1 LIPTVVKKLHPNKMA
16 MARLSL
22 TGRLM
27 AIGRARAMGSEIVTL
42 TAATAAAMAVAAVAT
57 NV

>member
-1 LIPTVVKKLHPNKMA
+1 MA

-42 TAATAAAMAVAAVAT
+42 TAATAAAMAVAAVAVAT